1 MKKHVLS
8 GEGREASAEK
18 SNFLYQ
24 RNLVV
29 RRGMEGETRGKK
41 KKGVE
46 KTLSFYEKEPV
57 LRKKMKPF

>member
-29 RRGMEGETRGKK
+29 RRGMEGEKRGK

-46 KTLSFYEKEPV
+46 KTFSFYEKEPV

>member
-8 GEGREASAEK
+8 EEGREASADK

-29 RRGMEGETRGKK
+29 RRGMEGEKRGK